1 MVYWEP
7 ITYDDLIILTEWMAD
22 QGYSAAQLADAV
34 RDPARYS
41 EQLRTAVRCNADL
54 AANRQ
59 PVGKTSEQ
67 QAAEDFMAARAADHG
82 MPAA

>member
-7 ITYDDLIILTEWMAD
+7 ITYDDLIILTEWMAH

-34 RDPARYS
+34 SDPARYT
-41 EQLRTAVRCNADL
+41 EQLRAAVRHNADL
-54 AANRQ
+54 AASQQ

-67 QAAEDFMAARAADHG
+67 LAAEDFMAARAANHG